1 MVLTHPFRN
10 PTRIIQGY
18 DFHKVLFE
26 ILQGRRW
33 ALVTSQGW
41 IKRGAVKKL
50 VLQCGEPTVSY
61 FDCKRNP
68 TIQTVLNITSILKD
82 IDLYVGLGGG
92 SVIDAL
98 KGAAVLC
105 ALDHDMDTFVN
116 HLRDGIGLPNDLP
129 SLPLVAIPTTS
140 GTGSEVTPWGTIWGE
155 NKIKHSVSS
164 SCIYPTYAILDP
176 NLTTTMSKEL
186 TITTG
191 LDALSHA
198 MEAIWNIHHVSLSDA
213 MASKAISILR
223 SGLLNVVRNPDDL
236 NFRRHIQTAAT
247 LAGFAMGTTQ
257 TALAHSISYPFTS
270 QFGVPHGLACS
281 FTLAEVARFNMETN
295 FERMEPI
302 ALGLGCNIEQIP
314 LQLEN
319 WFDELGVP
327 ELVLSYITPDVIN
340 RLDGQLI
347 TRSRAANNIRAVD
360 GSKAREIARLALYR
374 LNQSTSNRVV
384 KISV

>member
-18 DFHKVLFE
+18 DFHKALFE

-41 IKRGAVKKL
+41 IKRGAVKEL
-50 VLQCGEPTVSY
+50 VEQCGEPTVSY

-68 TIQTVLNITSILKD
+68 TIQTVLNITSLLKD
-82 IDLYVGLGGG
+82 VDLYVGLGGG

-105 ALDHDMDTFVN
+105 ALNNDMDKFVS
-116 HLRDGIGLPNDLP
+116 HLRDGIELPNDLP
-129 SLPLVAIPTTS
+129 SLPLVAIPTTA

-164 SCIYPTYAILDP
+164 GSIYPTYAILDP
-176 NLTTTMSKEL
+176 NLTTTMSREL

-198 MEAIWNIHHVSLSDA
+198 MEAIWNINHVALSDA

-236 NFRRHIQTAAT
+236 NSRRHIQTAAT

-295 FERMEPI
+295 FERLESI
-302 ALGLGCNIEQIP
+302 ALGLGCSVEEIP

-319 WFDELGVP
+319 WFDKLGVP

-340 RLDGQLI
+340 RLGDQLI
-347 TRSRAANNIRAVD
+347 LRSRAANNIRAVD
-360 GSKAREIARLALYR
+360 GSKAREIARLALNR
-374 LNQSTSNRVV
+374 LNKATSDKAARV
-384 KISV
+384 SV